1 MKKIFY
7 AILFFLAS
15 SQSLLAQIEN
25 EPCSADCLPN
35 TGIIT
40 GTLPNQDGFSPN
52 VNVPCGFNTTEDN
65 PTWYTFV
72 ALGSTFTVDVVAT
85 NCTGASG
92 SLQATFFEGND
103 CDNVSAIG
111 CLNCVTDGQLSI
123 ATVPG
128 KQYWLQMDGCA
139 EAICDFKLTYSQVGS
154 LNITPVPVIIGDLVA
169 VLNVTEQVYEV
180 KKPTGIIGVSSW
192 DWTIN
197 PPAIKKEQND
207 IDGTV
212 TYKFTSTGKYT
223 ICVKPILKPSQC
235 PFKTI
240 QSGCVD
246 IGVQK
251 TDNFVRGEVFLDK
264 NTDCKRQPN
273 EQGLPNRIVE
283 INTNKYTKT
292 DSTGYFLALAPAQ
305 YTFSTKARNFYESVC
320 SPITTDLKDSA
331 VVDIP
336 LKVSAYCPYLN
347 VDISANILR
356 PCMNNIYFV
365 SYCNNGSAVAKN
377 AYVTVELDPNMNYKS
392 SSIPLTKQV
401 GNLLTF
407 DIADVKV
414 AECGNFNITT
424 FLACDVLNNATHCVE
439 VHIYPDSICLPVPN
453 NYGGAKVE
461 VKATCGVDEV
471 ILTVK
476 NTGKNKMASQRKYRI
491 VEDEVVYEKGTF
503 QLAAKDSLVI
513 KMPKNGKMYRIEA
526 EQEENYP
533 YLKSNPS
540 AWVEACTDKNQQLIS
555 LGMVN
560 KYSKD
565 DDDPF
570 TAIYCRQNVTS
581 YDPNEKIAFPEGFQ
595 DNKHYIEQNTSIEY
609 ELHFQNEG
617 KDTAFLVV
625 LKDQLDIDLDINS
638 IEVGASSHPYRWD
651 ISQTGVLSFTFE
663 KIKLTTKKEDEAKSQ
678 GHVKFRI
685 AQKPNLP
692 LGTPIYNRGDIYF
705 DFNPPIFTNTTYH
718 TIGKDF
724 IKTTNTVAVK
734 NADYQQVRLKVY
746 PNPFEDKITFEL
758 EEFENKDN
766 EKLSLYLFSIEGKL
780 IEKTI
785 FHDNQVQLLRNN
797 LPKGLYFYQIK
808 MGNKNIQNGKVVAE

>member
-15 SQSLLAQIEN
+15 SQSLLAQTEN
-25 EPCSADCLPN
+25 DPCSAPCLSFSGS
-35 TGIIT
+35 TSG
-40 GTLPNQDGFSPN
+40 GLPAADGFSPN
-52 VNVPCGFNTTEDN
+52 VNLPCGSGTSEDN

-72 ALGSTFTVDVVAT
+72 PSGNSFTIDITTT
-85 NCTGASG
+85 NCIGG
-92 SLQATFFEGND
+92 NPPSLQVTFFEGDD
-103 CDNVSAIG
+103 CGGVSAMG
-111 CLNCVTDGQLSI
+111 CLNCVTEGTLSV
-123 ATVPG
+123 ATTLG
-128 KQYWLQMDGCA
+128 KQYFIQVDGCA
-139 EAICDFKLTYSQVGS
+139 EAICNFKLTYDPLSLLKTVATPTITSDTIVGT
-154 LNITPVPVIIGDLVA
+154 N
-169 VLNVTEQVYEV
+169 
-180 KKPTGIIGVSSW
+180 GVSQIFKASLPNGFKASAW
-192 DWTIN
+192 VWTIN
-197 PPAIKKEQND
+197 PPAIKEEQND
-207 IDGTV
+207 EDGTV
-212 TYKFTSTGKYT
+212 NYIFTNTGKYT
-223 ICVKPILKPSQC
+223 ICAKPKFNVKC
-235 PFKTI
+235 PPQTVK
-240 QSGCVD
+240 SACLD
-246 IGVQK
+246 IEAK
-251 TDNFVRGEVFLDK
+251 KSDNYIRGEVFLDK
-264 NTDCKRQPN
+264 NADCKRQPD
-273 EQGLPNRIVE
+273 EQGLPNRIIEVNA
-283 INTNKYTKT
+283 IKYLKT
-292 DSTGYFLALAPAQ
+292 DSSGYAVSLPAGK
-305 YTFSTKARNFYESVC
+305 YTLSTKAKNFYELEC
-320 SPITTDLKDSA
+320 PPITIDLKDSA

-336 LKVSAYCPYLN
+336 LPISAICPYLN
-347 VDISANILR
+347 VDISTNILR
-356 PCMNNIYFV
+356 PCLNNIYFV

-377 AYVTVELDPNMNYKS
+377 AYVTVALDPKMTYKA

-439 VHIYPDSICLPVPN
+439 AHIYPDSICLPAPS

-461 VKATCGVDEV
+461 VKAVCGIDEV

-513 KMPKNGKMYRIEA
+513 KVPKNGKMYRVEA

-533 YLKSNPS
+533 FLKSNPS
-540 AWVEACTDKNQQLIS
+540 AWVEACTEKNQQLIS

-560 KYSKD
+560 KYPKN

-595 DNKHYIEQNTSIEY
+595 DSKHYIEQNTTLEY

-625 LKDQLDIDLDINS
+625 LKDQLDSDLDINT
-638 IEVGASSHPYRWD
+638 IEVGSSSHPYRWD

-692 LGTPIYNRGDIYF
+692 LGTSIYNRGDIYF

-734 NADYQQVRLKVY
+734 NTDYQQVTLKVY

-758 EEFENKDN
+758 EELENKDN
-766 EKLSLYLFSIEGKL
+766 EKLGLYLFSIDGRL
-780 IEKTI
+780 VEKAI
-785 FHDNQVQLLRNN
+785 FQENQVQLLRNN